1 MPGQSSF
8 GTAPHCYRHPD
19 RETYISCTRC
29 GRPIC
34 PDCMI
39 SASVGFQCPECVAEG
54 RATQRMPT
62 TAAGAPIGERP
73 IVSMV
78 LVGICVVVFALEF
91 LIGVDQVTGRFGMYP
106 PDIALNGEI
115 WRLPTSMFLHGNLLH
130 IGFNMLVL
138 WTIGPQVERILGHGR
153 FLVLYLVAGL
163 GGAVASYAFSAPLTL
178 SVGASGAIFGVM
190 GALVV
195 AGRQVGFDVRQVLIL
210 IGINVAIGFVGGGI
224 DWRAHLGGLATGAA
238 VAAVMVYAPRAS
250 RLLWQT
256 LGVLAILGLLVMI
269 TMWRTAELHAM
280 LDAIPGIPA

>member
-1 MPGQSSF
+1 
-8 GTAPHCYRHPD
+8 
-19 RETYISCTRC
+19 
-29 GRPIC
+29 
-34 PDCMI
+34 
-39 SASVGFQCPECVAEG
+39 
-54 RATQRMPT
+54 MPT